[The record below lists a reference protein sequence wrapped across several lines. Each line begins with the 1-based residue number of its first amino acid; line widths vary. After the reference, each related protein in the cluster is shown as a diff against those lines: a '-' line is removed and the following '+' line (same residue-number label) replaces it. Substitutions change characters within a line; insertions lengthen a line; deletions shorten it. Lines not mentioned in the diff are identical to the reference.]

1 MKTSAFLFTLLL
13 FFAQTPWAQTS
24 NTEFKVL
31 TFNGGVNLGAS
42 LSQVHGD
49 GIGGFDKIGFNAGA
63 MVEILNQEY
72 KGIQL
77 GVIYNQKGSR
87 KPPNPNAVDN
97 STWAYKFIYVDIPVL
112 YNFRYVIKKMD
123 VDFQVGVQPSVL
135 ISAKENFMGAYS
147 DLSFELKDYDL
158 SGVLG
163 LRIKYGDRSYLFS
176 KLTQSI
182 IGIAPLQGN
191 PSAYPWWIKRMRN
204 MTLELGFTILV
215 SPST

>member
-1 MKTSAFLFTLLL
+1 
-13 FFAQTPWAQTS
+13 
-24 NTEFKVL
+24 
-31 TFNGGVNLGAS
+31 
-42 LSQVHGD
+42 
-49 GIGGFDKIGFNAGA
+49 
-63 MVEILNQEY
+63 MVEMLNQVY

-97 STWAYKFIYVDIPVL
+97 STWAYRFTYVDIPVL
-112 YNFRYVIKKMD
+112 YISRYVIKKMD
-123 VDFQVGVQPSVL
+123 VDFQVGVQPSIL
-135 ISAKENFMGAYS
+135 ISAKENFIGAYS

-182 IGIAPLQGN
+182 IGIAPLQGD